1 MGARGISLREAMKIA
16 FIGTHG
22 IGKTTLA
29 YELCNELKKQHLDVG
44 FIDEIARRCPFP
56 INEATSLEAQT
67 WILATTMAREMEL
80 NKIYPNIICDRSVI
94 DNYVYLYHKFGHIR
108 ELHSLA
114 TYWVRTYDLLFKVP
128 FTRKYL
134 RPDGVRSTDHEFQE
148 AIDQKL
154 EQVLRE
160 DGIPYHHHVVMSDTV
175 QNILEYH
182 TRQIG
187 PLQIRIPGI

>member
-1 MGARGISLREAMKIA
+1 MKIA

-67 WILATTMAREMEL
+67 WILATTIARELEL
-80 NKIYPNIICDRSVI
+80 NKIYPNIICDRSVL
-94 DNYVYLYHKFGHIR
+94 DNYVYLYNKFGHID
-108 ELHSLA
+108 ELHALA
-114 TYWVRTYDLLFKVP
+114 KYWVRTYDLLFRVP

-134 RPDGVRSTDHEFQE
+134 HPDGVRSTDLEFQE
-148 AIDQKL
+148 TIDRKL
-154 EQVLRE
+154 EELLKA
-160 DGIPYHHHVVMSDTV
+160 DSIPYHNHEVMSATV
-175 QNILEYH
+175 LTIMDYH
-182 TRQIG
+182 RTHIG

>member
-1 MGARGISLREAMKIA
+1 MKIA

-22 IGKTTLA
+22 VGKTTLA

-67 WILATTMAREMEL
+67 WILSTTIARELEL
-80 NKIYPNIICDRSVI
+80 NKIYPNIICDRAVI
-94 DNYVYLYHKFGHIR
+94 DNYVYLYHKFGHIP
-108 ELHSLA
+108 ELHALA

-128 FTRKYL
+128 FTRRYL
-134 RPDGVRSTDHEFQE
+134 RPDGVRSTDQEFQE
-148 AIDQKL
+148 IIDQKL

-160 DGIPYHHHVVMSDTV
+160 DKIPFHHHDVMSDTV
-175 QNILEYH
+175 QAILDYH
-182 TRQIG
+182 TKQIG

>member
-1 MGARGISLREAMKIA
+1 MKIS

-29 YELCNELKKQHLDVG
+29 YELCNELKKRHLDVG
-44 FIDEIARRCPFP
+44 FVDEIARRCPFP

-67 WILATTMAREMEL
+67 WVLATTIARELEL
-80 NKIYPNIICDRSVI
+80 NKIYPNIICARSVI
-94 DNYVYLYHKFGHIR
+94 DNYVYLYHKFGHIP

-114 TYWVRTYDLLFKVP
+114 SYWVQTYDLLFRVP
-128 FTRKYL
+128 FTRRYL
-134 RPDGVRSTDHEFQE
+134 RPDGVRSTDLEFQE

-154 EQVLRE
+154 RE
-160 DGIPYHHHVVMSDTV
+160 LLAADGIPCHDHEVMSTTV
-175 QNILEYH
+175 ETILDYH
-182 TRQIG
+182 RKQIG

>member
-1 MGARGISLREAMKIA
+1 MKIA

-67 WILATTMAREMEL
+67 WILATTIARELEL
-80 NKIYPNIICDRSVI
+80 NKIYPNVICDRAVI
-94 DNYVYLYHKFGHIR
+94 DNYVYLYHKFGHIP

-114 TYWVRTYDLLFKVP
+114 SYWVRTYDLLFKVP

-134 RPDGVRSTDHEFQE
+134 RPDGVRSTDVEFQE

-154 EQVLRE
+154 EQLLLQ
-160 DGIPYHHHVVMSDTV
+160 DGIRYHVHEVMSTTV
-175 QNILEYH
+175 HTILDYH
-182 TRQIG
+182 TRHYG

>member
-1 MGARGISLREAMKIA
+1 VIKSAPGDVLMKIA

-56 INEATSLEAQT
+56 INESTSLEAQT
-67 WILATTMAREMEL
+67 WIMATTIARELEL
-80 NKIYPNIICDRSVI
+80 SKIYPNTICDRSVF
-94 DNYVYLYHKFGHIR
+94 DNYVYLYHKFGHIPEVHGLVR
-108 ELHSLA
+108 
-114 TYWVRTYDLLFKVP
+114 YWVKTYDLLFKVP

-134 RPDGVRSTDHEFQE
+134 RPDGVRSTDLEFQE
-148 AIDQKL
+148 SIDRKL
-154 EQVLRE
+154 TALLRD
-160 DGIPYHHHVVMSDTV
+160 DGVPYHDHDVMSTTV
-175 QNILEYH
+175 ELILEYH
-182 TRQIG
+182 RTHVG

>member
-1 MGARGISLREAMKIA
+1 MKIA

-29 YELCNELKKQHLDVG
+29 YELCNELKKAHLDVG

-67 WILATTMAREMEL
+67 WILATTIARELEL
-80 NKIYPNIICDRSVI
+80 GKIYPNIICDRSVF
-94 DNYVYLYHKFGHIR
+94 DNYVYLYHKFGHID

-134 RPDGVRSTDHEFQE
+134 RPDGVRSVDLEFQE
-148 AIDQKL
+148 SIDAGLVELL
-154 EQVLRE
+154 EADRV
-160 DGIPYHHHVVMSDTV
+160 PYHEHRVMSDTV
-175 QNILEYH
+175 DAILEYH
-182 TRQIG
+182 RKHVG
-187 PLQIRIPGI
+187 PLQIRIPGM

>member
-1 MGARGISLREAMKIA
+1 MKIA

-67 WILATTMAREMEL
+67 WILATTIARELEL
-80 NKIYPNIICDRSVI
+80 GKIYPNTICDRSVF
-94 DNYVYLYHKFGHIR
+94 DNYVYLYHKFGHIP
-108 ELHSLA
+108 ELHAL
-114 TYWVRTYDLLFKVP
+114 TRYWVRTYDLLFKVP

-134 RPDGVRSTDHEFQE
+134 RPDGVRSTDVEFQE
-148 AIDQKL
+148 VIDQRL
-154 EQVLRE
+154 DELLRE
-160 DGIPYHHHVVMSDTV
+160 DGVPYHVHNVMSTTV
-175 QNILEYH
+175 EKILEH
-182 TRQIG
+182 HRAHVG

>member
-1 MGARGISLREAMKIA
+1 MVSAMKIA

-56 INEATSLEAQT
+56 INEGTSLEAQT
-67 WILATTMAREMEL
+67 WILATTIGRELEL
-80 NKIYPNIICDRSVI
+80 NKIYPNIICDRSVL
-94 DNYVYLYHKFGHIR
+94 DNYVYLYHKFGHIP
-108 ELHSLA
+108 ELHGLSR
-114 TYWVRTYDLLFKVP
+114 YWVRTYDLLLRVP

-134 RPDGVRSTDHEFQE
+134 HPDGVRSTDLEFQQ
-148 AIDQKL
+148 AIDLKL
-154 EQVLRE
+154 RQLLEE
-160 DGIPYHHHVVMSDTV
+160 DGIVYHDHTVMSDTV
-175 QNILEYH
+175 RLIMEFYRAH
-182 TRQIG
+182 VG